1 MKKKVFTLL
10 TLFVLCVTGASA
22 TDYVLWNSTKDA
34 KTTSGSWVFN
44 SNSKEFTMT
53 CGSEGYNTGSG
64 DRSNHLKMNRNKT
77 WTVTL
82 PDGFKA
88 TSFTVEGCQNATTGV
103 TSISE
108 VNGAD
113 VSYSL
118 PFSSAADASYTYI
131 FPTPVTGSFTYT
143 ISGDKQI
150 LAKFIISDTPKT
162 GVTVNDTQSD
172 VAAYLDNTGSI
183 SGDPTTKSFTS
194 PYFTL
199 SGANIQ
205 SGSGSFTIDANA
217 YTPFKIGQ
225 GSDTEYE
232 IVPAKGA
239 TITAASLYV
248 TSNNNDKACLI
259 NGTATA
265 KKGKTPTKIDLVE
278 SAGKWKFTFEY
289 SGSTYHNQALIVLK
303 VTFNAPASIDMIVS
317 NAGYATLFYDKNLV
331 VPTGVTA
338 YKASVNGLNIALTD
352 IGALIPAG
360 TGVILEAAQATYNF
374 IATNT
379 DASAVDVSGNILTGT
394 ISATTK
400 AALGGTVYTLGQN
413 GEGVVGLRNYTGTD
427 IRAYSAYATS
437 ISSARDFYAFDEDVT
452 AISKVETKKVEN
464 NVFFNLAGQQVA
476 QPTKGLYIVNGKK
489 VIIK

>member
-10 TLFVLCVTGASA
+10 TLLVLCVTGASA

-34 KTTSGSWVFN
+34 KTATGSWVFN

-53 CGSEGYNTGSG
+53 CSSQGYATGSG
-64 DRSNHLKMNRNKT
+64 GRSNHLKMNRNKT

-88 TSFTVEGCQNATTGV
+88 TSFTVEGCQNATSGV

-118 PFSSAADASYTYI
+118 PISSAADASYTYI

-143 ISGDKQI
+143 ISGANQI
-150 LAKFIISDTPKT
+150 LVKFIISDTPKT
-162 GVTVNDTQSD
+162 GVTVNAEQSGA
-172 VAAYLDNTGSI
+172 AAYLDNAGGI
-183 SGDPTTKSFTS
+183 SGDKKTKSFSS

-199 SGANIQ
+199 SGENIQ
-205 SGSGSFTIDANA
+205 SGSGTFTIDEKG

-225 GSDTEYE
+225 GSETEYE

-259 NGTATA
+259 NGTETA
-265 KKGKTPTKIDLVE
+265 KKGKTPTKIDLVK
-278 SAGKWKFTFEY
+278 SAGKWKFTFEDP
-289 SGSTYHNQALIVLK
+289 GSTYHNQALIVLK

-317 NAGYATLFYDKNLV
+317 NAGYATLYYDKNLV
-331 VPTGVTA
+331 VPTGVKA
-338 YKASVNGLNIALTD
+338 YKAAVSGSNIALTD
-352 IGALIPAG
+352 IGALIPAN
-360 TGVILEAAQATYNF
+360 TGVILEATAGVYNF
-374 IATNT
+374 ATT
-379 DASAVDVSGNILTGT
+379 EDASAVDFSDNILTGT
-394 ISATTK
+394 TTATTK

-413 GEGVVGLRNYTGTD
+413 GEGVVGLRSYTGTD
-427 IRAYSAYATS
+427 IRAYSAYSTS
-437 ISSARDFYAFDEDVT
+437 ISLARDFYAFDEDVT
-452 AISKVETKKVEN
+452 AINKVEAKKVEN
-464 NVFFNLAGQQVA
+464 GVYYNLAGQQVA

-489 VIIK
+489 VLVP